1 MERETGSRREA
12 VRQAAALWVVRLGDP
27 SCSAADR
34 AAFEAWRD
42 ESHEN
47 EAAFEREAAAW
58 ARLDRL
64 RAMRPGPVRLTEAR
78 PDRDLLAPERR
89 LILPRFSRSPWARGM
104 AAVTVA
110 AVVGAGVMTFGSG
123 TAYATAIGERR
134 VVVLSDNS
142 RIELNTDS
150 KVVVRYRKG
159 VREVKLVRGEAVFE
173 AAKDARP
180 FVIKAADAVMQADA
194 GAEMAVRL
202 RSDGAAVTVK
212 RGAVALDPEP
222 TERKDPVRLTAGVAA
237 IYSSAGH
244 RSRVVSD
251 SEIDRALAWRQGAI
265 ALNGAPALGRRG
277 RDRQARRR
285 RPGSRA
291 DRAQGPGAPDRRRRG
306 DLQLGRPPLARGVRQ
321 RNRPGPGLAA
331 GRDRPERP
339 VAGAGGGRVQPL

>member
-12 VRQAAALWVVRLGDP
+12 VRQAAALWVVKLDDA

-34 AAFEAWRD
+34 AAFEAWRA
-42 ESHEN
+42 ESHEH
-47 EAAFEREAAAW
+47 EAAFEREAVAW

-64 RAMRPGPVRLTEAR
+64 RAFRPGLER

-89 LILPRFSRSPWARGM
+89 LTLPLILPKISRSPWARGLAAA
-104 AAVTVA
+104 AAVALTVT
-110 AVVGAGVMTFGSG
+110 GVMTFGGG

-142 RIELNTDS
+142 RIELNTNS
-150 KVVVRYRKG
+150 KVVVRYRHG

-180 FVIKAADAVMQADA
+180 FLIKAADAVMQADA

-212 RGAVALDPEP
+212 RGAVDLDPEP
-222 TERKDPVRLTAGVAA
+222 AERKDELRLKAGVTA
-237 IYSSAGH
+237 IYSSAGS
-244 RSRVVSD
+244 RSRAVSD

-265 ALNGAPALGRRG
+265 ALNGQSLEQAVAEFNRYNRQQISIVDPSISGLRLAGYFQTTEPKSFVTAVTSAFPVRASEGTDGAIRLTRRG
-277 RDRQARRR
+277 
-285 RPGSRA
+285 
-291 DRAQGPGAPDRRRRG
+291 
-306 DLQLGRPPLARGVRQ
+306 
-321 RNRPGPGLAA
+321 
-331 GRDRPERP
+331 
-339 VAGAGGGRVQPL
+339 

>member
-265 ALNGAPALGRRG
+265 ALNGQSLEQAVAEFNRYNRQQISIADPSISGLRLAGYFQTTEPKSFVSAVTSTFPVRAFEDSDGAIRLSRRG
-277 RDRQARRR
+277 
-285 RPGSRA
+285 
-291 DRAQGPGAPDRRRRG
+291 
-306 DLQLGRPPLARGVRQ
+306 
-321 RNRPGPGLAA
+321 
-331 GRDRPERP
+331 
-339 VAGAGGGRVQPL
+339 

>member
-1 MERETGSRREA
+1 MERETGSRRET
-12 VRQAAALWVVRLGDP
+12 VRQAAALWVVRLDDP

-58 ARLDRL
+58 ARLDRV
-64 RAMRPGPVRLTEAR
+64 RAMRPGMDR

-89 LILPRFSRSPWARGM
+89 LTLPRFSRSPWARGM
-104 AAVTVA
+104 AAVAVA

-159 VREVKLVRGEAVFE
+159 VREVKLLRGEAVFE

-222 TERKDPVRLTAGVAA
+222 AEPKDQVRLTAGVAA

-265 ALNGAPALGRRG
+265 ALNGQSLEQAVAEFNRYNRQQISIADPSISGLRLAGYFQTTEPKSFVAAVTSTFPVRAFEDSDGAIRLSRRG
-277 RDRQARRR
+277 
-285 RPGSRA
+285 
-291 DRAQGPGAPDRRRRG
+291 
-306 DLQLGRPPLARGVRQ
+306 
-321 RNRPGPGLAA
+321 
-331 GRDRPERP
+331 
-339 VAGAGGGRVQPL
+339 